1 MKDINNPQEE
11 LRNENLNEAT
21 QADENMTVEE
31 NIQPQAESDA
41 ENIAESAAGETEGKD
56 EAAEES
62 EQEEASAESEKTEET
77 KDKKQKKNKIKRD
90 LRRLR
95 YGGMATAVTAAAVA
109 VVVLINVIASILN
122 DRFPLNLDLTSDK
135 LFTLSDESKELAKN
149 TKKETEIVIF
159 SKESQIQNPNT
170 GTDIDKIVKQFYEF
184 TKQFESLS
192 GGKIKTTYVDLAGNP
207 AQASIYN
214 KYEPKQEDILFICG
228 NRWHKSNFKDL
239 YALDETAYYYYGMTE
254 ITSSKVEN
262 VLSSN
267 IAMVTSDVTPL
278 VTILTGHSEDGELI
292 EDIEN
297 LIKNNNYETVNL
309 DITGS
314 AKFDEKSVL
323 AIIAAPTKDY
333 SDDEIE
339 KIRTWLKNEGSYNRH
354 LAVFL
359 DYNSDL
365 PNLFEFLNVEYGLEV
380 TDNLIVETDAN
391 RTYRYNPY
399 NIYGDIGS
407 SDFTS
412 AIADS
417 RAIMPVVRQILTNKE
432 NNTDNSL
439 YNVDLITFPES
450 SRLVNLA
457 DVRKQQENNSNQDI
471 KEIEADEYPLIGAA
485 YATKW
490 GYTNNNEKYT
500 SNVFVSG
507 SSAAFTSSALSFTTT
522 ENEALLLS
530 VFNGFTGNESPITIS
545 SKSLRKDTL
554 EFTTAQQSIF
564 FMIFVVAIPVILLAT
579 CLAVFIRRR
588 RL

>member
-1 MKDINNPQEE
+1 
-11 LRNENLNEAT
+11 
-21 QADENMTVEE
+21 
-31 NIQPQAESDA
+31 
-41 ENIAESAAGETEGKD
+41 
-56 EAAEES
+56 
-62 EQEEASAESEKTEET
+62 
-77 KDKKQKKNKIKRD
+77 
-90 LRRLR
+90 
-95 YGGMATAVTAAAVA
+95 MATAVTAAAVA

-278 VTILTGHSEDGELI
+278 VTILT
-292 EDIEN
+292 
-297 LIKNNNYETVNL
+297 